1 MAKPDLFRILGCV
14 VMVTLILVI
23 AVKLSKQCMHVQNGR
38 KGSPS
43 ASASASGSASAS
55 ATATPSYP
63 PTKQGHMVCEAGF
76 RLDED
81 GLCVQE
87 Y

>member
-23 AVKLSKQCMHVQNGR
+23 AVKLSKQCMPVQNGR

-43 ASASASGSASAS
+43 ASATAS

-76 RLDED
+76 TLNED

>member
-1 MAKPDLFRILGCV
+1 
-14 VMVTLILVI
+14 MVTLILVI
-23 AVKLSKQCMHVQNGR
+23 AVKLSKQCMPVQNGR
-38 KGSPS
+38 KGSP
-43 ASASASGSASAS
+43 SASAS

-76 RLDED
+76 TLNED

>member
-23 AVKLSKQCMHVQNGR
+23 AVKLSKQCMPPVPKVQKAP

-43 ASASASGSASAS
+43 PSASH
-55 ATATPSYP
+55 TPSA
-63 PTKQGHMVCEAGF
+63 KQSHGVCEAGF
-76 RLDED
+76 RPDQNGFCVED
-81 GLCVQE
+81 